1 MTDSIDNRED
11 SAADGGWAAWRN
23 LWQVPTI
30 LASIGLIG
38 LAVMVAREKAPAQD
52 WDGALDQV
60 RELINNR
67 ELEAARDRLVGVLE
81 PNLDAA
87 TRGQQARFHAIA
99 ADWIGVSQ
107 ELRDASVPE
116 NNRRIDEQYRLAVEL
131 GLALEP
137 GRIERWGRA
146 LADLNRLEAA
156 EERVLE
162 LEALA
167 DLGDAEAGRCRN
179 RLLRLLVERN
189 LADESLSIPAM
200 LARLDRYREDP
211 RLDDAD
217 QAWAIDRQAALRIE
231 QGDFQPA
238 IDALMLD
245 LRRLE
250 HRQADLAP
258 DIWGGFSVRL
268 ADASWRL
275 GRLDD
280 SIHHLEQSERL
291 FQNNSPSRGLGL
303 LIHARIDVERTRRED
318 ALPKLD
324 SVVEEYPGTS
334 LVLPARLLRA
344 EVLASLGQHEDA
356 KADYAAIRELLQ
368 SGASRGDVASDDVLR
383 SLGDRRDAMV
393 AMGELDEALHYARI
407 AEKIFADAPGSM
419 RDDVLDRV
427 AAIHEQAADEI
438 LARGRAEII
447 AAAAAQGDEID
458 AASLGESMLPASV
471 RAAAQ
476 SHLEQAAEGYMRHA
490 RQVLTQP
497 GRESAFLSSL
507 WAAAEAFERAG
518 RPDEAIEAME
528 TYLGGGDTDDPRRPE
543 VMFRLARQLE
553 AVGSLSEAATRYRQ
567 VIDEDPRTIGT
578 RAHSPLARTL
588 MALGRVSEADDVLLA
603 VVEGRQAGDTVLTP
617 DAADYRRALVD
628 LGRLHYEQSIPR
640 ASDDPAEAIDDATAL
655 DRVRKA
661 IERFDAALV
670 RDPGAEDAREI
681 RYWLAD
687 SHRRLAE
694 LLADRG
700 GTPGERRSFELA
712 RIAHLETALSGYEEV
727 IDAWGER
734 EEKLLDRRRRAM
746 LRNALVNRAR
756 TTYDLGR
763 WEAAARLYDTV
774 ARRYADEHVS
784 MQALVQIVNCYDMLG
799 ESQKATVA
807 HRNALLRLEQ
817 LPDAAFDAA
826 DSLMDREAWSQWLRN
841 RPAGQVANAGAV
853 GGGEVRP

>member
-30 LASIGLIG
+30 LASIGLITA
-38 LAVMVAREKAPAQD
+38 AVMVARDKAPAQD

-60 RELINNR
+60 RELIGDR
-67 ELEAARDRLVGVLE
+67 DLDAARDRLVGVLE

-87 TRGQQARFHAIA
+87 TAMQRARFHAIA

-131 GLALEP
+131 GLSLEP

-167 DLGDAEAGRCRN
+167 DLGDAEAARSRN

-189 LADESLSIPAM
+189 LADETLSVPAM
-200 LARLDRYREDP
+200 LARLDQYRSDP
-211 RLDDAD
+211 LLGDAD

-245 LRRLE
+245 MRRLE
-250 HRQADLAP
+250 HRDADLP
-258 DIWGGFSVRL
+258 SDTWGGFSVRL

-275 GRLDD
+275 ARLDD
-280 SIHHLEQSERL
+280 AIHHLDEAERL
-291 FQNNSPSRGLGL
+291 FRNNSESRGLGL
-303 LIHARIDVERTRRED
+303 LIRARIDVERTEREE
-318 ALPKLD
+318 ALPRLD
-324 SVVEEYPGTS
+324 TVVEEYPGTP
-334 LVLPARLLRA
+334 LVLPARLLRT
-344 EVLASLGQHEDA
+344 EVLASLGRHDGA
-356 KADYAAIRELLQ
+356 MADYLAIHELL
-368 SGASRGDVASDDVLR
+368 SSSATASGDVVDDVLR
-383 SLGDRRDAMV
+383 SLGDRRDTMV
-393 AMGELDEALHYARI
+393 AMGDLDQALEYASVAERI
-407 AEKIFADAPGSM
+407 FTDFPGSM

-438 LARGRAEII
+438 MARGRAEVV
-447 AAAAAQGDEID
+447 AAAAAAGDEID
-458 AASLGESMLPASV
+458 PAGIHESMLPASV

-476 SHLEQAAEGYMRHA
+476 SHLEQAADGYMRHA
-490 RQVLTQP
+490 RRMLSQP
-497 GRESAFLSSL
+497 GREAAFLSSL
-507 WAAAEAFERAG
+507 WASAEAYERAG
-518 RPDEAIEAME
+518 RPDEAIDAME

-543 VMFRLARQLE
+543 VIFRLARQLE
-553 AVGSLSEAATRYRQ
+553 AIGRLGDAAARYRQ
-567 VIDEDPRTIGT
+567 VIEEDPRTIGT

-588 MALGRVSEADDVLLA
+588 LALGRVSEAEDVLLA

-617 DAADYRRALVD
+617 DAADYHRALVD

-640 ASDDPAEAIDDATAL
+640 ASADPTEAIDDATAL

-670 RDPGAEDAREI
+670 RDPGADDAREI

-700 GTPGERRSFELA
+700 GTPGERRTFELS
-712 RIAHLETALSGYEEV
+712 RIAHLETALTGYVDV
-727 IDAWGER
+727 IDAWGDR
-734 EEKLLDRRRRAM
+734 DEKLLDRRRRAM
-746 LRNALVNRAR
+746 LRNAMVNRAR

-763 WEAAARLYDTV
+763 WEAAARLYDIV

-799 ESQKATVA
+799 ETQKAAVA

-817 LPDAAFDAA
+817 LPESAFDAA
-826 DSLMDREAWSQWLRN
+826 DALMDREAWSQWLRN
-841 RPAGQVANAGAV
+841 RPAGQVANAG
-853 GGGEVRP
+853 GGEGSP